1 MTNQKSSNSKTDRS
15 VVSAMQ
21 RTLLFGISGATVLTT
36 TLAVVFAIALD
47 GCTSKPKNT
56 NSSSSSQSSS
66 KESSS
71 KESVQAKEISPLPG
85 LPIGKS
91 SAIQTKT
98 SGIKKDSAV
107 QRPSTVTYT
116 DSRYGVSFRYPRK
129 YTLMTASKTNAAW
142 PDPLPMNFLQ
152 PGGVTV
158 AAIDLAGP
166 DASSL
171 LKVSVNKGLTSE
183 QCGKFAVPE
192 ISVNGNSPVDS
203 HDDSL
208 SPSKV
213 NIRGVE
219 FFEVENITDNVEA
232 RYYHRFEPGKTHDGI
247 VEQSNCY
254 EFALGV
260 EESPDNPKPVDH
272 LELFDKLEKIL
283 SSAKFKNDLESA
295 VAANLPVKTTDGIN
309 PQQ

>member
-1 MTNQKSSNSKTDRS
+1 MKNIKSLNSKLDRS
-15 VVSAMQ
+15 VVSAMR

-47 GCTSKPKNT
+47 GCTSKPKNINS
-56 NSSSSSQSSS
+56 NSSSLGSS
-66 KESSS
+66 KEGLQI
-71 KESVQAKEISPLPG
+71 KEVSPLSG
-85 LPIGKS
+85 LPIGKA
-91 SAIQTKT
+91 SAGQTVGT
-98 SGIKKDSAV
+98 KKDPSV

-129 YTLMTASKTNAAW
+129 YTLMTAAKTNSAW

-158 AAIDLAGP
+158 AAIDLAGTS
-166 DASSL
+166 ASSL
-171 LKVSVNKGLTSE
+171 LKVSVNKGLSSE
-183 QCGKFAVPE
+183 QCSKFAVPE
-192 ISVNGNSPVDS
+192 PSSVGGNYPVNS

-208 SPSKV
+208 TPTKV
-213 NIRGVE
+213 SLRGVE
-219 FFEVENITDNVEA
+219 FFEVENITANVEA
-232 RYYHRFEPGKTHDGI
+232 RYYHRFEPGKMHDG
-247 VEQSNCY
+247 VVDQSNCY

-260 EESPDNPKPVDH
+260 EESPDNTKPVDH
-272 LELFDKLEKIL
+272 LELFDKLERIL
-283 SSAKFKNDLESA
+283 TSVKFKNDLDSA

>member
-1 MTNQKSSNSKTDRS
+1 
-15 VVSAMQ
+15 
-21 RTLLFGISGATVLTT
+21 
-36 TLAVVFAIALD
+36 
-47 GCTSKPKNT
+47 
-56 NSSSSSQSSS
+56 
-66 KESSS
+66 
-71 KESVQAKEISPLPG
+71 
-85 LPIGKS
+85 
-91 SAIQTKT
+91 
-98 SGIKKDSAV
+98 
-107 QRPSTVTYT
+107 
-116 DSRYGVSFRYPRK
+116 
-129 YTLMTASKTNAAW
+129 MTASKTNAAW

-171 LKVSVNKGLTSE
+171 LKVSVNKGLTPE

-192 ISVNGNSPVDS
+192 LSSMSGNSPVNS

-213 NIRGVE
+213 SIRGVE
-219 FFEVENITDNVEA
+219 FFEVENVTDQVEA
-232 RYYHRFEPGKTHDGI
+232 RYYHRFEPGKTHDGV

>member
-1 MTNQKSSNSKTDRS
+1 MTNLKSSNSKPDRS
-15 VVSAMQ
+15 VVSAMR

-36 TLAVVFAIALD
+36 TLAVVFAITLD

-56 NSSSSSQSSS
+56 NSNSSSLGSS
-66 KESSS
+66 KEG
-71 KESVQAKEISPLPG
+71 VQAKDFSPLPG
-85 LPIGKS
+85 LPIGKGS
-91 SAIQTKT
+91 VQAKT
-98 SGIKKDSAV
+98 GDGKKDSAV

-129 YTLMTASKTNAAW
+129 YTLMTAAKSNSAW

-158 AAIDLAGP
+158 AAIDLADP
-166 DASSL
+166 NASSL

-183 QCGKFAVPE
+183 QCSKFAVPE
-192 ISVNGNSPVDS
+192 PSSVGGNSPVNS
-203 HDDSL
+203 HDDSFA
-208 SPSKV
+208 PTKV
-213 NIRGVE
+213 SLRGVE

-232 RYYHRFEPGKTHDGI
+232 RYYHRFEPGKIQGGV
-247 VEQSNCY
+247 VEQSSCY

-260 EESPDNPKPVDH
+260 EESPDNTKPVDH
-272 LELFDKLEKIL
+272 LELFDKLERIL
-283 SSAKFKNDLESA
+283 TSVKFKSDLDSA
-295 VAANLPVKTTDGIN
+295 VAANLPVKQTEGIN

>member
-1 MTNQKSSNSKTDRS
+1 
-15 VVSAMQ
+15 
-21 RTLLFGISGATVLTT
+21 
-36 TLAVVFAIALD
+36 VVFAIALD
-47 GCTSKPKNT
+47 GCTSKPKNSSS
-56 NSSSSSQSSS
+56 NSSSLSSS
-66 KESSS
+66 KESLQT
-71 KESVQAKEISPLPG
+71 KDFSPLPG
-85 LPIGKS
+85 LPVGKGT
-91 SAIQTKT
+91 IKT
-98 SGIKKDSAV
+98 DVAKKGSTT

-129 YTLMTASKTNAAW
+129 YTLMTASKTNSAW

-158 AAIDLAGP
+158 AAIDLAGT

-192 ISVNGNSPVDS
+192 SSSVGGNSPINS

-208 SPSKV
+208 APTKV
-213 NIRGVE
+213 SLRGVE
-219 FFEVENITDNVEA
+219 FLEVENITDNVEA
-232 RYYHRFEPGKTHDGI
+232 RYYHRFEPGKMHDGI
-247 VEQSNCY
+247 VEQSSCY

-260 EESPDNPKPVDH
+260 EESPDNSKPVDH
-272 LELFDKLEKIL
+272 LELFDKLERIL
-283 SSAKFKNDLESA
+283 TSVKFKNDLDSA
-295 VAANLPVKTTDGIN
+295 VAANLPVKPTDGIN

>member
-1 MTNQKSSNSKTDRS
+1 MTNLKSSNSKPDRG

-56 NSSSSSQSSS
+56 NSNSTSQN
-66 KESSS
+66 SS
-71 KESVQAKEISPLPG
+71 KESVQTTQVSPLPG
-85 LPIGKS
+85 LPIGKKS
-91 SAIQTKT
+91 RAVQAVGT
-98 SGIKKDSAV
+98 KKDPAV

-129 YTLMTASKTNAAW
+129 YTLMTAGKANSSW

-158 AAIDLAGP
+158 AAIDMAGP
-166 DASSL
+166 NASSL

-183 QCGKFAVPE
+183 QCGKFAAPE
-192 ISVNGNSPVDS
+192 PSSKDNSPVNS
-203 HDDSL
+203 NDDSL

-213 NIRGVE
+213 SIRGVE
-219 FFEVENITDNVEA
+219 FFEVENVTDQVEA
-232 RYYHRFEPGKTHDGI
+232 RYYHRFEPGTMHDGV

-272 LELFDKLEKIL
+272 LELFDKLERIL
-283 SSAKFKNDLESA
+283 SSAKFKNDLASA
-295 VAANLPVKTTDGIN
+295 MAANLPVKTTDGIN